1 MPRNPASEADY
12 IKAPMNPAVYAVFML
27 FIMFLELLKFL

>member
-12 IKAPMNPAVYAVFML
+12 IKAPMNLAVYAVFML
-27 FIMFLELLKFL
+27 FIIFLELLKFL